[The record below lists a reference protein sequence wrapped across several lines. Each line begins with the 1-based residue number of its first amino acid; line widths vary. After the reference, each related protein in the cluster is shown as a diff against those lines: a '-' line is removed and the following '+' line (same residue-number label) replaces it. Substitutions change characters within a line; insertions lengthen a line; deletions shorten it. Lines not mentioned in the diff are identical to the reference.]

1 MTLIAFNCINFLKK
15 SRDSQPLEG
24 VWKWVFHTNESAST
38 VDVGGW
44 IWYGFWVLHEHFG
57 QWLLESIVRIGQ
69 HQLHDSSL
77 SLNLQLATSVLPTR
91 KPRVSKT
98 SWTHFRIQNLSGN
111 YWFEPQEMVS
121 NIQAGHAAKYFQT
134 TNAISVEGTYPWAAG
149 RIKNASTF
157 GMNFALVEAPV
168 TVTDAWKS
176 MKSKESWREEIYR
189 EKNASRANSKQIKQM
204 KKNQK
209 QIWFSW
215 PISTSYRRPCKCQQP
230 RFHFLCLTNW
240 CSRTPLFFDW
250 SPLHGASCLQGGI
263 SKYQSA
269 TLLFW

>member
-1 MTLIAFNCINFLKK
+1 MKRSHFCL
-15 SRDSQPLEG
+15 DSP
-24 VWKWVFHTNESAST
+24 
-38 VDVGGW
+38 

-57 QWLLESIVRIGQ
+57 QWLQWLPESIVRIGQ
-69 HQLHDSSL
+69 HHELHDSSL
-77 SLNLQLATSVLPTR
+77 SLNLQLAPSVLPTCETC
-91 KPRVSKT
+91 VSKT
-98 SWTHFRIQNLSGN
+98 SWTYFGIQNLSGN
-111 YWFEPQEMVS
+111 YWFEPQEIVS

-189 EKNASRANSKQIKQM
+189 EKTRQEQTANRLNKWKRA
-204 KKNQK
+204 KNK
-209 QIWFSW
+209 SDFHGPFWLL
-215 PISTSYRRPCKCQQP
+215 YRRPCKCQQP